1 MIEEFDRVR
10 IISLEKTGIVVDIRN
25 TTKKF
30 YLVELDNDNSL
41 FDCTEQDIVLAV
53 PRKTMHRPPQQRNK
67 G

>member
-1 MIEEFDRVR
+1 MIEEFDHVR

-41 FDCTEQDIVLAV
+41 FDCTEQDIVLCSTEKNNAQ
-53 PRKTMHRPPQQRNK
+53 TTTTAE
-67 G
+67 